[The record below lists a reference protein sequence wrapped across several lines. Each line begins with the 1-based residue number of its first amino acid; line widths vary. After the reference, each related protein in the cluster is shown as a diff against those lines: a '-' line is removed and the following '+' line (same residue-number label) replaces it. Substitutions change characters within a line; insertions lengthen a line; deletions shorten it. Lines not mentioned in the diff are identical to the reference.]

1 MVGSDDP
8 FPFNMV
14 VPFRGTFV
22 HFGEGSHLW
31 FRVQWFGILKIH
43 QLIDGPELQLTSL
56 QVYISHHFPPQ
67 KRYNP
72 YKLSGNLKNAQWKRK
87 ILYETTNGWIPAV
100 CFQEIHVDSP
110 LSNCFARR
118 IKRLTAASPSPFYI
132 TEKRLAVTFQQ
143 VN

>member
-1 MVGSDDP
+1 MMVGSDDP
-8 FPFNMV
+8 FPFKMV

-87 ILYETTNGWIPAV
+87 ILYEPPMVG
-100 CFQEIHVDSP
+100 FQPFV
-110 LSNCFARR
+110 FRR
-118 IKRLTAASPSPFYI
+118 FM
-132 TEKRLAVTFQQ
+132 
-143 VN
+143 